1 MELESSEVPGRS
13 LARAEERA
21 GAGGCC
27 GQGEA
32 DEGEAELEI
41 SERDEA
47 DTGAAEALHGRR
59 NQGDPQVCRDESEHR
74 DLAVGFLS
82 DARPDA
88 GALKRSA
95 AGLGPNGLDLGAHEN
110 EWLPLQITDA
120 QARSPSQRI
129 MTSDGDDERFFRDD
143 ALFEIGRLHWT
154 AGKPNLDASGAQ
166 CFRLER
172 RAHFDELESD
182 LGAGFAERA
191 NERRQHFVGRGRS
204 VTDRDRA
211 GLALANTP
219 RLRARARRLAEQVTR
234 AIEQEAARLGQ
245 RDVAPVTFEKACT
258 DESLELLDLHA
269 ERWLRNVQASRGAA
283 EMQLFGDGNE
293 GPQQARLELIHA
305 IHIERV
311 SQQQKLVL
319 DGISGPAHPPVVR
332 QEQEVFE
339 MRRSIVTLLCLL
351 GLASCSRDRAASQS
365 MDEKRIVIERYFSQL
380 FNQGKVALVTEL
392 LHPDYVNGSPGSPE
406 LPRGREGVAIV
417 VKALRTAFPDL
428 RYEIEDMVIGA
439 DAVAVRTTLRGTH
452 RGDFFGIA
460 PTGRSVEV
468 SQMTIERFKDGKIVA
483 HHRLTDELTLQRQLG
498 VVK

>member
-1 MELESSEVPGRS
+1 MRRDVPGSS

-21 GAGGCC
+21 GAGRRR
-27 GQGEA
+27 GQREA
-32 DEGEAELEI
+32 DEREPELEI

-47 DTGAAEALHGRR
+47 HTGATEALHGRR
-59 NQGDPQVCRDESEHR
+59 DQRNAQVCCDESEHR

-82 DARPDA
+82 DARLDA
-88 GALKRSA
+88 SALKRRSA
-95 AGLGPNGLDLGAHEN
+95 GFGPDGLHVRTHQD
-110 EWLPLQITDA
+110 EWLALEITYA

-129 MTSDGDDERFFRDD
+129 ITSDGDDERFFRDD

-166 CFRLER
+166 CFQLER

-191 NERRQHFVGRGRS
+191 NERRQHFVGRGRC
-204 VTDRDRA
+204 VTDGERP

-219 RLRARARRLAEQVTR
+219 RLRARARRLAEQMTR

-245 RDVAPVTFEKACT
+245 RDVAPVTFEKART
-258 DESLELLDLHA
+258 DESLELLDLHT
-269 ERWLRNVQASRGAA
+269 ERRLRNVQASRSAA

-305 IHIERV
+305 LHTERV
-311 SQQQKLVL
+311 SQQPKLVL
-319 DGISGPAHPPVVR
+319 DGINGPAHSPVVR
-332 QEQEVFE
+332 QQQEVSE

-392 LHPDYVNGSPGSPE
+392 LHPDYVNGSPGSPD

-428 RYEIEDMVIGA
+428 RYEIEDMVIGT

-460 PTGRSVEV
+460 PTGKSVEV
-468 SQMTIERFKDGKIVA
+468 SQITIERFKDGKIVA